1 MKTNGLSI
9 TRIAHKVGF
18 VEMITFEQEFKK
30 YTRMTPQEFKKSLRS
45 QFDGGD
51 RVKEVL
57 RKLTP
62 REEQVVRMR
71 FGIGD
76 GKAHT
81 LKEVGQKFSV
91 TGERIRQLEAKAL
104 RKLRG
109 ARGV

>member
-1 MKTNGLSI
+1 
-9 TRIAHKVGF
+9 
-18 VEMITFEQEFKK
+18 
-30 YTRMTPQEFKKSLRS
+30 MTPKEFKKSLRS
-45 QFDGGD
+45 QFDGTSRD
-51 RVKEVL
+51 RVREVL
-57 RKLTP
+57 GKLTP

-91 TGERIRQLEAKAL
+91 TGEQIRQLEAEAL